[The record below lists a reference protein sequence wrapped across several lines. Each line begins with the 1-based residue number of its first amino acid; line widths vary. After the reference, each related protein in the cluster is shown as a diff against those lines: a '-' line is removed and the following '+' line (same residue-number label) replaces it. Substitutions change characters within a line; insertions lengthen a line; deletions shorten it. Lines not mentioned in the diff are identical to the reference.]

1 MSIVERGKKVFMKNE
16 NESKFYDYFIN
27 RFMTYIIDDRRVV
40 TVNTFGY
47 REKISKII
55 NSNKR
60 ELGLS

>member
-1 MSIVERGKKVFMKNE
+1 MSIVERGQKVFMKNE
-16 NESKFYDYFIN
+16 NESRFYDYFIN

>member
-1 MSIVERGKKVFMKNE
+1 MKNE
-16 NESKFYDYFIN
+16 NESRFYDYFIN